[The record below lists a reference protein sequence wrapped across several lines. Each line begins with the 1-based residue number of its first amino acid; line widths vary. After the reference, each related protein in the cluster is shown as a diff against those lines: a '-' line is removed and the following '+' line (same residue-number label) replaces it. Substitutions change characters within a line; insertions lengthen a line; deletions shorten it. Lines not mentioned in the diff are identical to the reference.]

1 MKSKDIKLRSS
12 YVRERLEV
20 YEKLN
25 RELEVSW
32 DGNWPTFYLWQ
43 GQQGLELTLPDV
55 YNILKQYSALKKILR
70 KAVTPANSEQ
80 NSEKTSACTNSYN
93 QSGLVIMKPGRENID
108 LDEFDFEYD
117 VPFVA
122 KK

>member
-20 YEKLN
+20 YEKLD

-32 DGNWPTFYLWQ
+32 EGNWPTFFLWQ
-43 GQQGLELTLPDV
+43 GNQGLELTLPDV
-55 YNILKQYSALKKILR
+55 YNVLKQCSAMRKALKEVI
-70 KAVTPANSEQ
+70 ASANASHVSPQARE
-80 NSEKTSACTNSYN
+80 E
-93 QSGLVIMKPGRENID
+93 QSGINYD
-108 LDEFDFEYD
+108 DFDFEYD
-117 VPFVA
+117 VPFIA